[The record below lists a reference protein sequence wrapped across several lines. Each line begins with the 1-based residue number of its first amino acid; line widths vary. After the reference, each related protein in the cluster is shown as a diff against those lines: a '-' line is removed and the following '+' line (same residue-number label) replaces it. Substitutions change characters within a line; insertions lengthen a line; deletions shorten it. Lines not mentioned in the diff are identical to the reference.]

1 MNQPEHGLAEEAA
14 AHLGGAELLECDVR
28 SDADM
33 ARAVELGFPTV
44 TLSALAEHGVTDR
57 EIARLIINPRTLAHR
72 RAKGQRL
79 TVEESDRAARVARTV
94 ALAERTF
101 ANRDKASRW
110 LHKELR
116 TLDDLRPI
124 DLIRTN
130 AGARLVEDALMRIA
144 WGAPA

>member
-1 MNQPEHGLAEEAA
+1 MDQPEHCLAEEAA
-14 AHLGGAELLECDVR
+14 AHLGGAELLECDIR

-101 ANRDKASRW
+101 ANRDKANRW
-110 LHKELR
+110 LHKKLL

-130 AGARLVEDALMRIA
+130 AGARLVEDALIRIA